1 MMDLREALL
10 GRRAASRMCLT
21 RTQSLWFDAMR
32 GLAAV
37 AVLVYHIR
45 YRFFADW
52 SEVPHSAST
61 LFFYTLTSFGHD
73 AVMVF
78 FVLSGALIS
87 RSVIRAGASG
97 RWSWLE
103 YAAAR
108 SSRLYVVLLPGL
120 LLTLAWDMAG
130 LTLFPGHPVYTGHA
144 TGAWHDFFDV
154 RAHLG
159 VDIFTGNALF
169 LQAILVPTFGSN
181 TPLWSLSFEF
191 WYYVLFPM
199 LCWAALPGTATTR
212 VLCAVGALAA
222 GALVGITVLEYF
234 PLWLMGAGV
243 WFLPMSRLV
252 ERHPEE
258 ILTAALVV
266 LAATLLAC
274 HSALGSFPVVWRD
287 YLIGGVFT
295 AVVWVIL
302 HLRGESNQDGIAS
315 RAAKLLAGQ
324 SYTLYV
330 VHVPL
335 LVFLRAALGGPLQWQ
350 LSPATAAMAAGLGV
364 LCLVYSYGIAQLTE
378 ARTELVRQRLRRWII
393 PVAPTGAVGIVGGG
407 EGPA

>member
-1 MMDLREALL
+1 MR
-10 GRRAASRMCLT
+10 LT

-130 LTLFPGHPVYTGHA
+130 LTLFPGST
-144 TGAWHDFFDV
+144 
-154 RAHLG
+154 
-159 VDIFTGNALF
+159 
-169 LQAILVPTFGSN
+169 
-181 TPLWSLSFEF
+181 
-191 WYYVLFPM
+191 
-199 LCWAALPGTATTR
+199 PGTRPERGTISSTCGLTSEWTSSPVTHCSCR
-212 VLCAVGALAA
+212 RFWCRPSGRTLRC
-222 GALVGITVLEYF
+222 
-234 PLWLMGAGV
+234 GV
-243 WFLPMSRLV
+243 
-252 ERHPEE
+252 
-258 ILTAALVV
+258 
-266 LAATLLAC
+266 
-274 HSALGSFPVVWRD
+274 
-287 YLIGGVFT
+287 
-295 AVVWVIL
+295 
-302 HLRGESNQDGIAS
+302 
-315 RAAKLLAGQ
+315 
-324 SYTLYV
+324 
-330 VHVPL
+330 
-335 LVFLRAALGGPLQWQ
+335 
-350 LSPATAAMAAGLGV
+350 
-364 LCLVYSYGIAQLTE
+364 
-378 ARTELVRQRLRRWII
+378 
-393 PVAPTGAVGIVGGG
+393 
-407 EGPA
+407 